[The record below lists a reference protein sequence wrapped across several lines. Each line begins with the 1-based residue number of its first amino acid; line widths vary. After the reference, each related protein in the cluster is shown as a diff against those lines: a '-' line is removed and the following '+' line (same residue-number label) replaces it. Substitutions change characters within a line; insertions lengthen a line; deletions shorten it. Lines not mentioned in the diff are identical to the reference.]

1 MLILLIILNNV
12 SLKRNIRKQEIVKF
26 QMFKL
31 QRNVYRLIIYR
42 TFVNWI
48 YELFGITEEELIYLY
63 QNDKLSIDL
72 NGTIS
77 SLNEQLSFQPDIRQ
91 SRGTLSSQGIRY
103 A

>member
-1 MLILLIILNNV
+1 
-12 SLKRNIRKQEIVKF
+12 
-26 QMFKL
+26 MFKL

-77 SLNEQLSFQPDIRQ
+77 SLNEQLSF
-91 SRGTLSSQGIRY
+91 
-103 A
+103 

>member
-1 MLILLIILNNV
+1 
-12 SLKRNIRKQEIVKF
+12 
-26 QMFKL
+26 MFKL

-77 SLNEQLSFQPDIRQ
+77 SLNEQL
-91 SRGTLSSQGIRY
+91 
-103 A
+103 